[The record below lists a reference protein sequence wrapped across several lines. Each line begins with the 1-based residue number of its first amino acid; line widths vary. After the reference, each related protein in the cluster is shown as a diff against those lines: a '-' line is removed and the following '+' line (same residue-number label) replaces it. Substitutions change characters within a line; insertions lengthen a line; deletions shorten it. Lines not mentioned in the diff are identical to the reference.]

1 MNKINEISKRY
12 LSDIEVVKKTDF
24 DARYG
29 EHYNSV
35 MLPHLKQLDETFNA
49 SVNELKQRLEFEKT
63 EYVASQKQFIEN
75 QINSEYDAFFAA
87 IKPFV
92 GEA

>member
-1 MNKINEISKRY
+1 MNKINEISN
-12 LSDIEVVKKTDF
+12 
-24 DARYG
+24 G
-29 EHYNSV
+29 QHYNSV